1 MKKKTREEMITGMC
15 LTWDHAFLAPE
26 QEILPNVKFGL
37 TAEEKQN
44 LWNRMA
50 QVFDNDILPN
60 MRFKKE
66 KDRDLNKD
74 HGYARIGYDAMRRG
88 K

>member
-1 MKKKTREEMITGMC
+1 MKKSREEIINSMC
-15 LTWDHAFLAPE
+15 LTWDHSYMMPE
-26 QEILPNVKFGL
+26 QVEVFPGSVLGL
-37 TAEEKQN
+37 TVEQKKN

-50 QVFDNDILPN
+50 QLFDNDIAPY
-60 MRFKKE
+60 MRFKKQ

>member
-1 MKKKTREEMITGMC
+1 MKKSREEIINSMC
-15 LTWDHAFLAPE
+15 LTWDHSYLAPR
-26 QEILPNVKFGL
+26 QEIFPGHVFGL
-37 TAEEKQN
+37 TDEQKQN

-50 QVFDNDILPN
+50 QLFDNDIAPY
-60 MRFKKE
+60 MRFKKQ
-66 KDRDLNKD
+66 KDRDLNKE

>member
-1 MKKKTREEMITGMC
+1 MKKSREEVINSMC
-15 LTWDHAFLAPE
+15 LTWNHAFLAPE
-26 QEILPNVKFGL
+26 QEILPDVKFGL
-37 TAEEKQN
+37 TPEEKQN
-44 LWNRMA
+44 LWNSMA
-50 QVFDNDILPN
+50 QLFDNDIAPY

-74 HGYARIGYDAMRRG
+74 HGYSRIGYDAMRRG

>member
-1 MKKKTREEMITGMC
+1 MKKSREEIINSMC

-26 QEILPNVKFGL
+26 QVILTNVKFGL
-37 TAEEKQN
+37 TPEEKQN

-50 QVFDNDILPN
+50 QLFDNDIAPH
-60 MRFKKE
+60 MRFKKD
-66 KDRDLNKD
+66 KDRDLTKD

-88 K
+88 R